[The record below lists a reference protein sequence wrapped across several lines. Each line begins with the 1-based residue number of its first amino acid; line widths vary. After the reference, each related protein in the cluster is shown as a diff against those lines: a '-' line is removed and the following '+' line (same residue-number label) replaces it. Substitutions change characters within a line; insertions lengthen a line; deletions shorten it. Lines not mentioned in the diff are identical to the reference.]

1 MKIKFVIILLLL
13 IVNLPL
19 IADKDK
25 SIDKKLTKLYKKEKY
40 ERCLK
45 KAVSYNKKYPRSY
58 VPEYYMSRVHY
69 IFYSEKENSLTKSF
83 INLRNAIRYSNRL
96 PDSSFLMWKDSLK
109 YSLRDFI
116 YNNDDTLKTNKS
128 VKNALEFYVENYSD
142 TLDIFYAYYP
152 KLERIIVNNNFENLS
167 KIDSLRY
174 CLISIAEKQE
184 GIVYKYAGEKPETG
198 FDCSGF
204 TKYVYSGIGVELPH
218 NAQKQS
224 DIEVQNIVLSD
235 AQPGDLIFF
244 GSKYDDKHYTQHA
257 GIIYSIKED
266 EVKVIHCVSGGV
278 SIDGNNSSWSNY
290 WKDKVLFVKP
300 LSSFVGNLNL
310 PGF

>member
-109 YSLRDFI
+109 YSLRNFI
-116 YNNDDTLKTNKS
+116 YEYDDTLKTNKS
-128 VKNALEFYVENYSD
+128 IKNALNFYTENYSD
-142 TLDIFYAYYP
+142 TLNIFYTYYP
-152 KLERIIVNNNFENLS
+152 KDEHIIVSSNENLS

-174 CLISIAEKQE
+174 RLISIAEKQE
-184 GIVYKYAGEKPETG
+184 GIVYRYAGEKPETG

-224 DIEVQNIVLSD
+224 DLKVENIGLPD
-235 AQPGDLIFF
+235 AKPGDLIFF
-244 GSKYDDKHYTQHA
+244 GSKYNDKYFTQHA
-257 GIIYSIKED
+257 GIIYSIKKD
-266 EVKVIHCVSGGV
+266 EV
-278 SIDGNNSSWSNY
+278 
-290 WKDKVLFVKP
+290 
-300 LSSFVGNLNL
+300 
-310 PGF
+310 

>member
-13 IVNLPL
+13 IGNLPL
-19 IADKDK
+19 MADKDA
-25 SIDKKLTKLYKKEKY
+25 SINKKLTKLYNKKKY
-40 ERCLK
+40 EKCLK
-45 KAVSYNKKYPRSY
+45 KAISYNKKYPQSY

-69 IFYSEKENSLTKSF
+69 IFYSEKENSLTKCF

-109 YSLRDFI
+109 YSLRNFI
-116 YNNDDTLKTNKS
+116 YEYDDTLKTNKS
-128 VKNALEFYVENYSD
+128 IKNALNFYIENYSD
-142 TLDIFYAYYP
+142 TLNIFYTYYP
-152 KLERIIVNNNFENLS
+152 KDEHIIVSSNENLS

-174 CLISIAEKQE
+174 RLISIAEKQE
-184 GIVYKYAGEKPETG
+184 GIVYRYAGEKPETG

-224 DIEVQNIVLSD
+224 DLKVENIRLPD
-235 AQPGDLIFF
+235 AKPGDLIFF
-244 GSKYDDKHYTQHA
+244 GSQYNDKYFTQHA
-257 GIIYSIKED
+257 GIIYSIKKD

-300 LSSFVGNLNL
+300 LSSLIKAN
-310 PGF
+310 